1 MKRRTVLRRGLG
13 VAAVT
18 VPLAGCSGGDN
29 ETEDDEDDG
38 GDDSPDGSDSTPDG
52 SDSTPGGS
60 DSTPDSSES
69 TPDDGDSTS
78 TGNTSGVEGDI
89 PGTAGSTPDGLEIVS
104 TAGNVEINESDGEGE
119 EDLIILVEL
128 ENVGDKTTDATN
140 YSYSAEV
147 QNDAGETLSSSGGSW
162 SPENAFT
169 GEIDPG
175 ETITVQFIP
184 ILDGDPST
192 ATEYTL
198 SLECTDFWDGSYC
211 S

>member
-1 MKRRTVLRRGLG
+1 MKRRAVLRRGLG

-18 VPLAGCSGGDN
+18 VPLAGCSSGDN
-29 ETEDDEDDG
+29 GTEDDGDDG
-38 GDDSPDGSDSTPDG
+38 DDSENDSPDGSD
-52 SDSTPGGS
+52 
-60 DSTPDSSES
+60 S

-78 TGNTSGVEGDI
+78 TGNSSGVSGDI
-89 PGTAGSTPDGLEIVS
+89 PGTVGSTPDGLEVVS
-104 TAGNVEINESDGEGE
+104 TAGSVEINESDGEGE

-162 SPENAFT
+162 SPDNAFS

-184 ILDGDPST
+184 ILDGDPEN
-192 ATEYTL
+192 AAEYTL
-198 SLECTDFWDGSYC
+198 TLECTSFWDGSYC
-211 S
+211 SESTQS